1 MEYQFPPEVDS
12 LVRSQMATGRYATED
27 ELLKDALLTLSER
40 EETLGDIRAGI
51 EDMEAGRIRPLDD
64 VADDIRRK
72 HGFAAT

>member
-40 EETLGDIRAGI
+40 EATLADIRAGI
-51 EDMEAGRIRPLDD
+51 ADMEAGRMRPLDD
-64 VADDIRRK
+64 VVDEIRSK
-72 HGFAAT
+72 HGFAAP